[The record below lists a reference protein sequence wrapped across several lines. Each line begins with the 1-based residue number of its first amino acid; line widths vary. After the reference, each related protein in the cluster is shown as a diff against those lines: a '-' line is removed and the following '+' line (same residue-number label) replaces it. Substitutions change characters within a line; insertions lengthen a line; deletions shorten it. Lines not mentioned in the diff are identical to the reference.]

1 MALAA
6 GKDIRFTTGNWT
18 GEHAG
23 KIQYH
28 SNKMY
33 LQGGTNGHQLR
44 DPSGG
49 TTFEIGTTGTCAGA
63 TLTLG
68 QDVTVNGGAG
78 ALTVAANSDIRL
90 TSGTWTGDHAGKI
103 QHHSNSLYIQ
113 GGSGTYAI
121 ILRDNGGS
129 DRWYVKSDGAF
140 EPASNNSYDIG
151 TSSNRVRNIYTMDL
165 QLSNEGSKNDVDGTW
180 GDYTIQ
186 EGESDLFLINKR
198 NGKKYKFNLTEVS

>member
-1 MALAA
+1 M
-6 GKDIRFTTGNWT
+6 
-18 GEHAG
+18 
-23 KIQYH
+23 
-28 SNKMY
+28 
-33 LQGGTNGHQLR
+33 
-44 DPSGG
+44 
-49 TTFEIGTTGTCAGA
+49 
-63 TLTLG
+63 G

-90 TSGTWTGDHAGKI
+90 TSVTWTGDHAGKI

-129 DRWYVKSDGAF
+129 DRWYVKSYGAF

-165 QLSNEGSKNDVDGTW
+165 QLSNEDNDIGNEIDGTKGSW
-180 GDYTIQ
+180 TIQ
-186 EGESDLFLINKR
+186 EGEDDLYLLNRK
-198 NGKKYKFNLTEVS
+198 NGKKYKFKLEEIT